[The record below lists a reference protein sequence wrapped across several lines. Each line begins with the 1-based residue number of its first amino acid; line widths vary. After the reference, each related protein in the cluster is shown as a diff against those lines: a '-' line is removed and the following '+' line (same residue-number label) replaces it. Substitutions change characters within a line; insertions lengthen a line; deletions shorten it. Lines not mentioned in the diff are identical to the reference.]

1 MLYIYIQIFFQVSH
15 NMRILNPPVEYLVMF
30 SEDLCPSGHGVRSF
44 RSYYHQ
50 TSRKMDPKSLSS
62 NLPIHPSHKLSIC
75 SALNPPPPP
84 TPCTAQQRWSFGCR
98 CFFPPRKRRF
108 EVLDFQHA
116 ETQSF
121 ARLAHCFGCEEI
133 QTVCAHHHLKLLAV
147 GEWIPTIFSPN
158 LFQPVF
164 FWYQWEEILKKSWI
178 ISVKPGDHY
187 DDFVLDGLLQKVT
200 VDMVI
205 SRQARVNP

>member
-1 MLYIYIQIFFQVSH
+1 
-15 NMRILNPPVEYLVMF
+15 MRILNPPVEYLVMF

-98 CFFPPRKRRF
+98 CFFLRESAVSRSLISSMLRLKALPDSRTASGVKRSKPYAPIITWSSSQLVNGYRPYFPPTYFNLSFSGTNGKRFWRK
-108 EVLDFQHA
+108 
-116 ETQSF
+116 
-121 ARLAHCFGCEEI
+121 
-133 QTVCAHHHLKLLAV
+133 V
-147 GEWIPTIFSPN
+147 G
-158 LFQPVF
+158 
-164 FWYQWEEILKKSWI
+164 
-178 ISVKPGDHY
+178 
-187 DDFVLDGLLQKVT
+187 
-200 VDMVI
+200 
-205 SRQARVNP
+205 